1 MRRPSALSQLLAS
14 GPGRLGV
21 AAFALLAGLSLYV
34 ALTYPLDFGP
44 ARWSNPAVW
53 ADYPRTVPPAWTNR
67 WGDAR
72 KPVHQIVE
80 SDAPVS
86 SEPFGPGEVRRYELA
101 FEHRAD
107 EPPTLLSFTL
117 SGVTYDRR
125 PPQYALVLHRPD
137 GTSVPLAREVVSGPR
152 PGERGPFARHADTP
166 LRLLLSSTPGLPE
179 ALATTFAERYG
190 DTVSAATFRSRPLE
204 ALFGVPASAG
214 GSAPGGGAPGA
225 LAPLRGRYVLEARF
239 TVADPADAVASLRA
253 VVGGAVYG
261 AFGTDALGRDLA
273 EGLLF
278 GLPIALVIGL
288 LASTLSTAVGTAFG
302 LVSGFMGG
310 RVDLVIQRVADV
322 IANVPVLPLLIFL
335 VFILGSKLWLILL
348 ILVAFSWPGLTIL
361 VRSMVLPLRASQEV
375 EAARTLGASTAHII
389 WRHVF
394 PHTAPFVFA
403 QLIFFAPGAILAEA
417 GLSFLGLGDPSLPTW
432 GQILEH
438 GFRTGAVFLG
448 YWWWVVPP
456 GLLIVLTA
464 IVFMLLA
471 LGMETVVNPRL
482 RKP

>member
-1 MRRPSALSQLLAS
+1 VSLVV
-14 GPGRLGV
+14 V
-21 AAFALLAGLSLYV
+21 A
-34 ALTYPLDFGP
+34 TYPLDFGP

-53 ADYPRTVPPAWTNR
+53 SDYPRSAPPAWTNR
-67 WGDAR
+67 FGDVR
-72 KPVHQIVE
+72 RPVHQVIEVRE
-80 SDAPVS
+80 PSAATAAGPAEARVFELGFVHDADAPPS
-86 SEPFGPGEVRRYELA
+86 F
-101 FEHRAD
+101 
-107 EPPTLLSFTL
+107 LSFTL
-117 SGVTYDRR
+117 GEVRYQAR

-137 GTSVPLAREVVSGPR
+137 GTSVPLAREVVTGPR
-152 PGERGPFARHADTP
+152 PGEQAPYVRFAETP
-166 LRLLLSSTPGLPE
+166 QRLLLSSAAGLPE
-179 ALATTFAERYG
+179 AIVGAFA
-190 DTVSAATFRSRPLE
+190 SAYPAAVDAAAVRARPLS
-204 ALFGVPASAG
+204 ALFGVPAAAG
-214 GSAPGGGAPGA
+214 GFE
-225 LAPLRGRYVLEARF
+225 PLRGEYVLEARF
-239 TVADPADAVASLRA
+239 TVASGEDEVATMRA
-253 VVGGAVYG
+253 VVGGAVFG
-261 AFGTDALGRDLA
+261 VFGTDALGRDLA

-278 GLPIALVIGL
+278 GLPIALLIGV
-288 LASTLSTAVGTAFG
+288 LASTLSTAIGTAFG
-302 LVSGFMGG
+302 LVSGFVGG
-310 RVDLVIQRVADV
+310 RTDLVIQRVADV

-335 VFILGSKLWLILL
+335 VFILGSRLWLILL

-361 VRSMVLPLRASQEV
+361 VRSMVLPLRASPEV
-375 EAARTLGASTAHII
+375 DAARTLGASTGHII

-464 IVFMLLA
+464 VTFMLLA

-482 RKP
+482 RRL